1 MFRISLNKIQIFL
14 LTFFFLASRLL
25 AGEGE
30 KQIIDERGNP
40 VPFAVVQVEGKKPLA
55 VDAQGKIEL
64 ELQEGS
70 RIMVFALGFEPI
82 SLEKSQWESLQS
94 IVLKEKSGQLQ
105 EVVVAATRTD
115 RTVEDLPM
123 PVSVISEE
131 KIRQTGGMRLSEIL
145 REQTGLQITS
155 DHGAGLQ
162 MQGLDSDYI
171 LILLDGEPLIGR
183 TAGTFDLDR
192 MSVSNIERIEIL
204 RGPSSAIYGSEA
216 MAGVVNI
223 ITKSPAKG
231 SRIDLGLR
239 HRSFNSWNPLADI
252 QVTRDKWNVGVMYDY
267 FRTDGFDLTPETV
280 GQTQNP
286 FQAHTAQ
293 LKTGYSFSPKWKF
306 NLFLRRY
313 EETSTGELSTT
324 TAQGSEL
331 LDLSNFR
338 RDLNL
343 NPTLTFKPSEDWLFT
358 LRGMS
363 SWFETQSDTRFR
375 EGGVSFDFQEF
386 RQFYHRTELQIDRD
400 LSENQ
405 LLTLGVGQL
414 METVE
419 ATRYDDLN
427 RFDAGYIFLQHQW
440 DPGKK
445 LNLVT
450 GLRGDLHSQYGGRL
464 SPKISGQYKFSNR
477 FSWQASLGAGF
488 KAPDFRQLLLN
499 FNNAAS
505 GYYVFGATLAEAG
518 IARLQEQGL
527 VARVLIQPE
536 AWGDLQAET
545 SWAVN
550 TGFRWKAN
558 QKGLLQVNAFRNH
571 IDHLIETAPIAQL
584 VTGQNAFSYF
594 NIRSVITQ
602 GAEVD
607 FSYQFRPNLGLSVG
621 YAFLDTRDTEVLDRI
636 DAGEV
641 FKRDAQNRT
650 SRVTRADYG
659 GLFNRSR
666 HSGNVK
672 ITYREPITGVDLA
685 LRAIFRG
692 RFGFADLNGNL
703 ILDDDREYAKG
714 WVSVNLTASKT
725 LSNQIFLE
733 AGATNL
739 LNTATPAQ
747 PNNPGRVI
755 FLGLKLPILNL
766 IQ

>member
-1 MFRISLNKIQIFL
+1 
-14 LTFFFLASRLL
+14 
-25 AGEGE
+25 
-30 KQIIDERGNP
+30 
-40 VPFAVVQVEGKKPLA
+40 
-55 VDAQGKIEL
+55 
-64 ELQEGS
+64 
-70 RIMVFALGFEPI
+70 
-82 SLEKSQWESLQS
+82 
-94 IVLKEKSGQLQ
+94 
-105 EVVVAATRTD
+105 
-115 RTVEDLPM
+115 
-123 PVSVISEE
+123 
-131 KIRQTGGMRLSEIL
+131 
-145 REQTGLQITS
+145 
-155 DHGAGLQ
+155 
-162 MQGLDSDYI
+162 
-171 LILLDGEPLIGR
+171 
-183 TAGTFDLDR
+183 
-192 MSVSNIERIEIL
+192 
-204 RGPSSAIYGSEA
+204 
-216 MAGVVNI
+216 
-223 ITKSPAKG
+223 
-231 SRIDLGLR
+231 
-239 HRSFNSWNPLADI
+239 
-252 QVTRDKWNVGVMYDY
+252 
-267 FRTDGFDLTPETV
+267 
-280 GQTQNP
+280 
-286 FQAHTAQ
+286 
-293 LKTGYSFSPKWKF
+293 
-306 NLFLRRY
+306 
-313 EETSTGELSTT
+313 
-324 TAQGSEL
+324 
-331 LDLSNFR
+331 
-338 RDLNL
+338 
-343 NPTLTFKPSEDWLFT
+343 
-358 LRGMS
+358 
-363 SWFETQSDTRFR
+363 
-375 EGGVSFDFQEF
+375 
-386 RQFYHRTELQIDRD
+386 
-400 LSENQ
+400 
-405 LLTLGVGQL
+405 

-464 SPKISGQYKFSNR
+464 SPKISGQYKFSGR
-477 FSWQASLGAGF
+477 LSWQASLGAGF

-527 VARVLIQPE
+527 VAQVLIQPE
-536 AWGDLQAET
+536 TLGDLQAET

-550 TGFRWKAN
+550 TGFRWKAS

-607 FSYQFRPNLGLSVG
+607 FSYQLRPNLGLSVG

-685 LRAIFRG
+685 LRAIYRG

>member
-1 MFRISLNKIQIFL
+1 MFRINLNKIQIILLVFL
-14 LTFFFLASRLL
+14 FCSSQLI

-40 VPFAVVQVEGKKPLA
+40 VPFAVVQVEGKKPLT

-64 ELQEGS
+64 ELLDGK
-70 RIMVFALGFEPI
+70 RVLVFALGYETL
-82 SLEKSQWESLQS
+82 SLEKSQWESLDT
-94 IVLKEKSGQLQ
+94 IVLREKSGQLQ

-145 REQTGLQITS
+145 LEQTGLQIAS

-223 ITKSPAKG
+223 ITKSGGKD

-239 HRSFNSWNPLADI
+239 HRSFNSWNPHADI
-252 QVTRDKWNVGVMYDY
+252 QVTRDRWNVGVMYDY
-267 FRTDGFDLTPETV
+267 FQTEGFDLTPEVV

-286 FQAHTAQ
+286 FQAHTLQ
-293 LKTGYSFSPKWKF
+293 LKTGYTFSPKWKF
-306 NLFLRRY
+306 NVFLRKY
-313 EETSTGELSTT
+313 SETSTGELSTT
-324 TAQGSEL
+324 GNSGSEL
-331 LDLSNFR
+331 LDLDNFR

-363 SWFETQSDTRFR
+363 SWFETESDTRFR
-375 EGGVSFDFQEF
+375 EDGGSFDFQEF
-386 RQFYHRTELQIDRD
+386 RQFYHRTELQIDKNIG
-400 LSENQ
+400 ENQ
-405 LLTLGVGQL
+405 LFTLGVGQL
-414 METVE
+414 TESVE

-427 RFDAGYIFLQHQW
+427 RFDAGYFFLQHQW
-440 DPGKK
+440 DPGAKV
-445 LNLVT
+445 NLVT
-450 GLRGDLHSQYGGRL
+450 GLRGDLHSQYGGRI
-464 SPKISGQYKFSNR
+464 SPKISGQYKFSDR
-477 FSWQASLGAGF
+477 LSWQASIGAGF

-505 GYYVFGATLAEAG
+505 GYYVFGSNLAQEG

-536 AWGDLQAET
+536 TLGQLEAET

-550 TGFRWKAN
+550 TGFRWKAS

-571 IDHLIETAPIAQL
+571 IDNLIETAPIAQL
-584 VTGQNAFSYF
+584 ITGQNAFSYF
-594 NIRSVITQ
+594 NIRSVVTQ
-602 GAEVD
+602 GVEVD
-607 FSYQFRPNLGLSVG
+607 FSYNLLPNLSLSAG

-636 DAGEV
+636 DSGEV

-672 ITYREPITGVDLA
+672 INYRVPITGIDLSG
-685 LRAIFRG
+685 RAIYRG

-703 ILDDDREYAKG
+703 ILDDNREYADG
-714 WVSVNLTASKT
+714 WVSLNLTASKT
-725 LSNQIFLE
+725 FSNQILVE
-733 AGATNL
+733 LGGTNL

-755 FLGLKLPILNL
+755 FLGLKIPILNL